1 MTIVIGRGAFHR
13 RRRRIVRCSGVYGF
27 REEILPLKDK
37 LFRVALRI
45 TLNREEAEDI
55 VQDVLLKVWDKRD
68 GWDELESIEAYCLV
82 VTRNLAID
90 RSEKRDNNHVELTD
104 EEWVSAGGTENPYDR
119 LIGNERLRLVHR
131 IINEL
136 PEKQRLMVQLRD
148 IEGKNYKEIAT
159 ILGLTEEQ
167 VKVNLFRA
175 RKKIKEQY
183 LQIDEYGL

>member
-1 MTIVIGRGAFHR
+1 MSEPSLNIETQKNR
-13 RRRRIVRCSGVYGF
+13 F

>member
-1 MTIVIGRGAFHR
+1 MSEPSLNIETQKNR
-13 RRRRIVRCSGVYGF
+13 F

-37 LFRVALRI
+37 LFRIALRI

-55 VQDVLLKVWDKRD
+55 VQDVLLKVWDKRNE
-68 GWDELESIEAYCLV
+68 WDTLESIEAYCLV
-82 VTRNLAID
+82 MTKNLAID
-90 RSEKRDNNHVELTD
+90 RSERKDNQTVELTD
-104 EEWVSAGGTENPYDR
+104 EEWVRASGTEDPYDK

-131 IINEL
+131 LINEL
-136 PEKQRLMVQLRD
+136 PERQRLMVQLRD

-159 ILGLTEEQ
+159 ALGLTEDQ

-175 RKKIKEQY
+175 RQKIKEQY